1 MSKETSFV
9 KNAEELAKQKMDA
22 INPELSSKFKFL
34 IKFLS
39 QFPEACSKPRSKKMQ
54 NKVGQEEHIEYLA
67 RSFHESRLPRKPTPP
82 TTVPDEVVSIVLNI
96 SFNIQPENLE
106 RIKEEHRLSMAAE
119 NIVGDLLERYLAEKL
134 EPSGWIWCSGTSVK
148 AVDFIHYDEKNN
160 EWNLLQVKNRDNTE
174 NSSSSKIR
182 DNTTIKKW

>member
-82 TTVPDEVVSIVLNI
+82 TTVHDEVVTIVLNI

-106 RIKEEHRLSMAAE
+106 RIKEEHRFSMAAE
-119 NIVGDLLERYLAEKL
+119 NIVGDLAEKL
-134 EPSGWIWCSGTSVK
+134 APRSEEHTSELQSLIDLVCRLLLDKTYGGATGVSRSTNAKRPTVPSRAPRPRCR
-148 AVDFIHYDEKNN
+148 
-160 EWNLLQVKNRDNTE
+160 Q
-174 NSSSSKIR
+174 
-182 DNTTIKKW
+182 

>member
-106 RIKEEHRLSMAAE
+106 RIKEEHRFSMAAE
-119 NIVGDLLERYLAEKL
+119 NIVGDLLERYGYLVTTSSQSPVP
-134 EPSGWIWCSGTSVK
+134 PSTAPSHKGLGHRLRVLPTFV
-148 AVDFIHYDEKNN
+148 
-160 EWNLLQVKNRDNTE
+160 T
-174 NSSSSKIR
+174 
-182 DNTTIKKW
+182 

>member
-106 RIKEEHRLSMAAE
+106 RIKEEHRFSMAAE
-119 NIVGDLLERYLAEKL
+119 NIVGDLLERYLNAK
-134 EPSGWIWCSGTSVK
+134 GWGWRMHIMGPCPLLSVPEYCSNTSVG
-148 AVDFIHYDEKNN
+148 EK
-160 EWNLLQVKNRDNTE
+160 T
-174 NSSSSKIR
+174 
-182 DNTTIKKW
+182 

>member
-1 MSKETSFV
+1 
-9 KNAEELAKQKMDA
+9 
-22 INPELSSKFKFL
+22 
-34 IKFLS
+34 
-39 QFPEACSKPRSKKMQ
+39 MQ

-182 DNTTIKKW
+182 DNTTIKKWFRTYSQRDATNWDNFPDEVSSKNLNEEDFRAFVKNYLVKII